1 LSTLHALTEL
11 NLRRNKIEKV
21 LELDRLPALQR
32 VFLSHNLISNV
43 RDMGCLFN
51 VKLLI
56 ELSLDGNPISDPD
69 VNVSNANNGGSSSSS
84 RDNSTTVNSYRV
96 RVIAGMPSLRH
107 LDLKRITDE
116 ERASAVA
123 TFSQMALDEA
133 AALDGQLGLDS
144 STPTDETAASTTGT
158 LTSIAPRSGR
168 PRSPG
173 GLMGGIMSARSLM
186 ALENPNS
193 NGGIAHSAS
202 PDLASPFHGGGA
214 GLAALARAGKLS
226 PSQPMF
232 DLEIIGPNE
241 KALVAVGDTWEWIQA
256 NKRLLATVVE
266 ASLLHVKKEIVVAR
280 FVSNIASLPAL
291 KNFRLM
297 HNDIDSIHDL
307 LTIFDSLGP
316 SCRGNMETFTI
327 MHNPVCVNFYSLMKA
342 YALLSFPRLKIFN
355 DDAVCMSDFSRATAV
370 LTPLLK
376 ALSIGAPSPAAGYLI
391 QALQQQV
398 QQQQSSSTLS
408 SLCAPTPGKPL
419 SSRRRENTVTLVSN
433 PSSMAYRRLSVSMQA
448 SLAAAAAAA
457 VPSSSSPSPD
467 GANNNNNNSAGVATG
482 NSVPLSSALI
492 SSLAA
497 GNNSANSNV
506 ATVADMCGTV
516 ISRREIMRLF
526 DAVCGLSWD

>member
-69 VNVSNANNGGSSSSS
+69 VNVSNANNGGSSSS
-84 RDNSTTVNSYRV
+84 RDTSTTVNAYRV

-158 LTSIAPRSGR
+158 LTSIAPRSSR

-266 ASLLHVKKEIVVAR
+266 ASLLHVKKENFVGRVVGYKE
-280 FVSNIASLPAL
+280 SPPPHQ
-291 KNFRLM
+291 K
-297 HNDIDSIHDL
+297 
-307 LTIFDSLGP
+307 
-316 SCRGNMETFTI
+316 FTYI
-327 MHNPVCVNFYSLMKA
+327 L
-342 YALLSFPRLKIFN
+342 
-355 DDAVCMSDFSRATAV
+355 
-370 LTPLLK
+370 
-376 ALSIGAPSPAAGYLI
+376 
-391 QALQQQV
+391 
-398 QQQQSSSTLS
+398 
-408 SLCAPTPGKPL
+408 
-419 SSRRRENTVTLVSN
+419 VT
-433 PSSMAYRRLSVSMQA
+433 Y
-448 SLAAAAAAA
+448 
-457 VPSSSSPSPD
+457 
-467 GANNNNNNSAGVATG
+467 
-482 NSVPLSSALI
+482 
-492 SSLAA
+492 
-497 GNNSANSNV
+497 
-506 ATVADMCGTV
+506 
-516 ISRREIMRLF
+516 
-526 DAVCGLSWD
+526 